1 MPEGDRKIMKKT
13 LLIVLS
19 LLLICSISLAEDA
32 VSSATLS
39 VDRLPAVESTG
50 SSILVVYFSTDDT
63 IRAAAYTIADALS
76 ADLFEIQP
84 VEPYTADDVNYHNS
98 KSRTS
103 IEQNDPQARP
113 AISVLPEDL
122 GRYDTVILGYP
133 IWWGQAP
140 RILYTFTENADLSG
154 KTIIPFCTSGS
165 SGVGSSASNL
175 QKLTGENTVWL
186 EAKRISNGSRAE
198 EIRAWAESLGLGKGE
213 TGMFYIHVN
222 DTVLT
227 VKAESNSSSEALL
240 QLLEAGDITVSMHDY
255 GSFEKVGPLGATI
268 PRNDEDITTIP
279 GDVILYQGN
288 QVTVYYDENRW
299 SFTKLGHIDIEQEEL
314 KAILGSG
321 DVTVILSAN
330 P

>member
-1 MPEGDRKIMKKT
+1 MKKA
-13 LLIVLS
+13 LLVLLS

-39 VDRLPAVESTG
+39 VDRLPAIESTG

-63 IRAAAYTIADALS
+63 IRAAAYTVADTLS

-98 KSRTS
+98 QSRTS

-113 AISVLPEDL
+113 AIAVLPEDL
-122 GRYDTVILGYP
+122 NGYDTIILGYP

-140 RILYTFTENADLSG
+140 RILYTFMEIVDLSG

-175 QKLTGENTVWL
+175 QKLTGESTAWL
-186 EAKRISNGSRAE
+186 DAKRISNGSSAE
-198 EIRAWAESLGLGKGE
+198 EIRSWAESLNLGKE
-213 TGMFYIHVN
+213 ENGMFYIYVN
-222 DTVLT
+222 NAVLA
-227 VKAESNSSSEALL
+227 VKAENNSSAEALIR
-240 QLLEAGDITVSMHDY
+240 LLGTGDITITMHDY
-255 GSFEKVGPLGATI
+255 GSFEKVGPLGTTI
-268 PRNDEDITTIP
+268 PRNDEDITTTP
-279 GDVILYQGN
+279 GDIILYQGN
-288 QVTVYYDENRW
+288 QITIYYDENRW
-299 SFTKLGHIDIEQEEL
+299 DFTKLGHIDIGQDEL
-314 KAILGSG
+314 KAVLGSG
-321 DVTVILSAN
+321 DVTVTLSVN